1 VKKGFLSLMTV
12 ATGAVALMLVSQIP
26 GIGQDAPP
34 KGGPG
39 GGKGG
44 PGGKGGFP
52 GGGQKKAAPP
62 AGPVRR
68 LPDGKPDL
76 QGRWNAQ
83 FGNALFSFSTQG
95 GKKGPIVDPPDGV
108 LPYKPEAAAKAKDL
122 AENKMYL
129 EPEAHCYMSGVPHQ
143 NYVQFGFQIVQNPTY
158 MVMLWEF
165 MHSYRII
172 PTDGR
177 PHAVPKDAKLF
188 NGDST
193 GHWEGDVLVVDVT
206 NQTGKT
212 WYDLAGNFQSD
223 KVHVVE
229 RFIPVDENTINYEA
243 TIEDEDVYTRPI
255 KIAGVFRRANWEELM
270 EFGCIEGNEDLSHYT
285 KEQGGT
291 KAKVR

>member
-1 VKKGFLSLMTV
+1 VRNSFLSAMML
-12 ATGAVALMLVSQIP
+12 ATGCVTMLLVSQMP
-26 GIGQDAPP
+26 GIGQDGPP

-39 GGKGG
+39 KGSLPGGGKG
-44 PGGKGGFP
+44 
-52 GGGQKKAAPP
+52 KAPAPP

-68 LPDGKPDL
+68 LPNGKPDL
-76 QGRWNAQ
+76 QGRWTAQ

-95 GKKGPIVDPPDGV
+95 GKKGPVIDPPDGV
-108 LPYKPEAAAKAKDL
+108 LPYKPEALAKAKDL
-122 AENKMYL
+122 AANKMFL

-193 GHWEGDVLVVDVT
+193 GHWEGDTLVVDVT

-223 KVHVVE
+223 KVHVIE
-229 RFIPVDENTINYEA
+229 KFIPVDENTINYEA
-243 TIEDEDVYTRPI
+243 VIEDPEVYTQPI
-255 KIAGVFRRANWEELM
+255 KIAGVFRRAPWEELM
-270 EFGCIEGNEDLSHYT
+270 EFGCIEGNDDLNHYT
-285 KEQGGT
+285 EDQGGT
-291 KAKVR
+291 KKKVR

>member
-1 VKKGFLSLMTV
+1 MRRSFLSFLAV

-26 GIGQDAPP
+26 GIGQEALP
-34 KGGPG
+34 KG
-39 GGKGG
+39 KGA
-44 PGGKGGFP
+44 FP

-76 QGRWNAQ
+76 QGRWTAQ

-95 GKKGPIVDPPDGV
+95 TKKGPIVDPPDGV
-108 LPYKPEAAAKAKDL
+108 LPYKPEALAKAQEL
-122 AENKMYL
+122 LTTKMYL

-158 MVMLWEF
+158 LVMLWEF

-172 PTDGR
+172 PTDNR

-188 NGDST
+188 NGDSV

-229 RFIPVDENTINYEA
+229 RFIPVDENTVNYEA
-243 TIEDEDVYTRPI
+243 TIEDPEIYTRPI
-255 KIAGVFRRANWEELM
+255 KIAGVFRRAPVPEELM
-270 EFGCIEGNEDLSHYT
+270 EFGCIEGNDDLNHYT
-285 KEQGGT
+285 KEQGG
-291 KAKVR
+291 KKEKVR